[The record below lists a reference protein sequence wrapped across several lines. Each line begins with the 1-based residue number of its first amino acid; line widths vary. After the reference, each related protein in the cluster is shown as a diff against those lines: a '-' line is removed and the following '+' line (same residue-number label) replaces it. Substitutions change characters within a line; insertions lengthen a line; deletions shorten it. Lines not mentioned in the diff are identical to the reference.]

1 MINYTISMI
10 AQLYPLIIY
19 FLQVVELIGKED
31 VKLSKEQVN
40 ELIELM
46 DKEEVLEVEEQMQKS
61 LEKDSKTEENIK
73 ATHKSTV
80 PATPVTTEPGFG
92 KEELVDDAASK
103 TYGDTSIEE
112 DKEKS
117 TAALKSN
124 SKSDEVKN
132 PPITGVPP
140 TAKKAEDSKQL

>member
-1 MINYTISMI
+1 MINYTISVI

-92 KEELVDDAASK
+92 KEELDDAASK

-117 TAALKSN
+117 TAVLKSN

>member
-1 MINYTISMI
+1 MINYTISVI

-61 LEKDSKTEENIK
+61 LEKDSKIEENIR

-92 KEELVDDAASK
+92 KEELDDTASK